1 MMNAV
6 GVRPPMTLD
15 ERRRAEHR
23 ARGLIVVIDDDP
35 EILAALRA
43 LFELEHYACETYD
56 SALAYL
62 RGLTDGPESVPGP
75 CCVLCDVRLPEV
87 DGLELQ
93 QRLARYDE
101 IPMLLMSGASG
112 APEAVSAFRAGAL
125 DFLIKPLDDTTLLDA
140 VAKALAVSAERQH
153 ERARRDELAARLAT
167 LTAREREVARRVARA
182 SATFRSAR
190 RSESGCAPSSG
201 IDIRR
206 WRNWRSRPWWISSV
220 FSTRRATSDP
230 MTDDTWLRRTFA
242 CSTGLG
248 RH

>member
-1 MMNAV
+1 MNAV

-15 ERRRAEHR
+15 ERRRAER
-23 ARGLIVVIDDDP
+23 RFRGRIIVIDDDP

-62 RGLTDGPESVPGP
+62 RGLTDGPESVSGP

-93 QRLARYDE
+93 QRLARYDV

-153 ERARRDELAARLAT
+153 QRARRDELAARLAT
-167 LTAREREVARRVARA
+167 LTGREREVARRVAQGERNLQIGETLGIGLRTVKRYRHQAMEKLEVETLVDLVHLFDA
-182 SATFRSAR
+182 S
-190 RSESGCAPSSG
+190 
-201 IDIRR
+201 
-206 WRNWRSRPWWISSV
+206 
-220 FSTRRATSDP
+220 SDFGS
-230 MTDDTWLRRTFA
+230 DD
-242 CSTGLG
+242 G
-248 RH
+248 